1 MRYVLPAFL
10 SLVLAVPAYAAF
22 EGPGAAPTVKDAASV
37 PQAAK
42 DSPVLL
48 EGVIVSKNGDE
59 LYMFEDAS
67 GTVLLEI
74 DDDVMVN
81 KDVSSEDKVRLSGR
95 VDSEDGKPT
104 VDVDMLEVLE

>member
-22 EGPGAAPTVKDAASV
+22 EGPGTASTVQDAASV
-37 PQAAK
+37 KQAAK

-59 LYMFEDAS
+59 LYVFEDAS

-74 DDDVMVN
+74 DDDVMAN
-81 KDVSSEDKVRLSGR
+81 KSVSPDNKVRLNGR
-95 VDSEDGKPT
+95 VDSEDGNPT
-104 VDVDMLEVLE
+104 VDVDMLEVLD